1 MTETSTEI
9 LELSSSCL
17 ENPTQLDVLALE
29 AHMLFPN
36 DPVARKNARTTTGL
50 EFATRE
56 RDNLPD
62 DFLRALFPLAVDA
75 MPLKLLQQSALTP
88 FKRGFIAGIMLT
100 QAIASAAEGRKSRH
114 NSLSATIKEL
124 SNRFEGH
131 SPQTINGVVWPEF
144 KKVSHYW
151 AAYIAAAFPES
162 SRNRPFPCTIE
173 KLPRFLAIAEEFR
186 RLGETTHSWKSPEP
200 TILRPGE
207 CVRLPPDFRLPKVT
221 LVPQPRILHPY
232 PDKRFA
238 VMHPR

>member
-1 MTETSTEI
+1 MTETSTEF
-9 LELSSSCL
+9 LELSSRCL
-17 ENPTQLDVLALE
+17 ENPTQIDVFTLS

-36 DPVARKNARTTTGL
+36 DPVARENARRTTAL
-50 EFATRE
+50 ELANRQC
-56 RDNLPD
+56 DNLPND
-62 DFLRALFPLAVDA
+62 LLRYLFPLAVEA

-88 FKRGFIAGIMLT
+88 FKRGVIAGRMLT
-100 QAIASAAEGRKSRH
+100 QAIASAAEGGKSKRI
-114 NSLSATIKEL
+114 SQSAAIKVLSD
-124 SNRFEGH
+124 RFGYKS

-186 RLGETTHSWKSPEP
+186 MLGETTHTWKSPEP

-221 LVPQPRILHPY
+221 LVPSSPTFQVI
-232 PDKRFA
+232 
-238 VMHPR
+238 